1 MNEFLTPRTLT
12 ERWGFFIFP
21 SERRL
26 KGPTVD
32 FVWKKVYDNPD
43 KMMSLAVA
51 AQSGTLNAIIRRVL
65 HQHVPARILSGKMY
79 DNPDKIRSRSSVP
92 RSKKN

>member
-1 MNEFLTPRTLT
+1 MSFSLREPSPKGGGFLFGKSSSVVGPLKFCL
-12 ERWGFFIFP
+12 ERM
-21 SERRL
+21 
-26 KGPTVD
+26 
-32 FVWKKVYDNPD
+32 YDNPD